1 MRIVLETPLPG
12 IGVRYEFETDDGARV
27 GVMHHRSG
35 MRELVRFDRE
45 DPDTSHDI
53 VRLSPEDSRTLAE
66 LLGVS
71 QVAKDLAELEQDVE
85 GLAVDRLP
93 LASSSPH
100 AGQTIAHT
108 GARTRTG
115 VSIVAILRA
124 GSAHP
129 APGPEFEIAAGDVL
143 VVVGTPRGI
152 EELAIVL
159 RRAEEWEARC
169 SSSRSAGSSC

>member
-1 MRIVLETPLPG
+1 MMADTPARKDDIVPIVNEVPLPG
-12 IGVRYEFETDDGARV
+12 IGVRYEFVTEDGTRL
-27 GVMHHRSG
+27 GVVHHRSG
-35 MRELVRFDRE
+35 VRELVMFERD
-45 DPDTSHDI
+45 DPDTSHDL
-53 VRLSPEDSRTLAE
+53 VRLGSDDSRTLAE

-93 LASSSPH
+93 LPGGSPFD
-100 AGQTIAHT
+100 GRTIGDT

-115 VSIVAILRA
+115 VSIVAVLRS

-129 APGPEFEIAAGDVL
+129 APGPEFALRSGDML

-152 EELAIVL
+152 EELVVFL
-159 RRAEEWEARC
+159 RAE
-169 SSSRSAGSSC
+169 